1 MSQTR
6 FHRIIHWLVFSIPL
20 AAAAAI
26 SVLLLSASPSV
37 ACGPNCDMP
46 GDRGGV
52 AHYINSAVA
61 CESTC
66 DGTPGCVGWTWVKP
80 GVQGPQAVCWI
91 KKQIV
96 HTMRSNCCISGY
108 RGDHTAAESVRV
120 FGYGDLPAQRPAP
133 PAPAQQRALPPAP
146 GPTTNCYWKVQFGGN
161 LDHACVCGGVITNKA
176 ACGPGTP
183 VRD

>member
-20 AAAAAI
+20 AAVAAI
-26 SVLLLSASPSV
+26 SGLLLSASPSM

-52 AHYINSAVA
+52 AHYIDNAVA

-96 HTMRSNCCISGY
+96 HTMQSNCCISGY
-108 RGDHTAAESVRV
+108 RGDRTAAVSVSR
-120 FGYGDLPAQRPAP
+120 FYNMAIPG
-133 PAPAQQRALPPAP
+133 QRALPPAP

>member
-26 SVLLLSASPSV
+26 SGLLLSASPVV
-37 ACGPNCDMP
+37 ACGPYCDMP

-52 AHYINSAVA
+52 AHYIDNAVA

-66 DGTPGCVGWTWVKP
+66 DRTPSCRGWTWVKP

-96 HTMRSNCCISGY
+96 STVRSNCCISGY
-108 RGDHTAAESVRV
+108 RGDRTAAVSVRQ
-120 FGYGDLPAQRPAP
+120 FQFDPGPQLE
-133 PAPAQQRALPPAP
+133 LPPAGAP
-146 GPTTNCYWKVQFGGN
+146 STSRPSTTNCYWKVQFGGN
-161 LDHACVCGGVITNKA
+161 VDHACVCGGVITNKA

>member
-1 MSQTR
+1 MNQTR

-20 AAAAAI
+20 TAAAAI
-26 SVLLLSASPSV
+26 SVLFLAASPSV
-37 ACGPNCDMP
+37 ACGPYCDMP

-52 AHYINSAVA
+52 AYYIDNAVA

-66 DGTPGCVGWTWVKP
+66 DGTPDCVGWTWVKP
-80 GVQGPQAVCWI
+80 GLQGPQAVCWI

-96 HTMRSNCCISGY
+96 STRRSNCCISGY
-108 RGDHTAAESVRV
+108 RGDRTAAASVRQ
-120 FGYGDLPAQRPAP
+120 FAFNPGEQLPAP
-133 PAPAQQRALPPAP
+133 PQQRTLPPTP
-146 GPTTNCYWKVQFGGN
+146 GPTTNCYWKVQFGGA

-176 ACGPGTP
+176 RCGPGTP